1 MFCSPQPKKKNTN
14 YEKEKEKKKI
24 TENDDANIC
33 TLQYKDN
40 QIKEDKNDDKNSIF
54 QFTKKNDKNIE
65 KIMSKNNNYQDHE
78 FEIFTDSKIE
88 ELKNEKER
96 KEMNLNTNQNQ
107 NLNFNTNNNNNNQ
120 NSHSN
125 LLSSNINNNSN
136 SNLNTSRNSSKIVS
150 QRKSSFDSVNS
161 DTCHFGG
168 ENTNTLGFSTGDL
181 SVIREVSR
189 VVILLSL

>member
-24 TENDDANIC
+24 AEDNEENIY
-33 TLQYKDN
+33 TLQYKNN
-40 QIKEDKNDDKNSIF
+40 QIKEDKNDDKNF
-54 QFTKKNDKNIE
+54 E
-65 KIMSKNNNYQDHE
+65 KIISKNNNYQDHE

-88 ELKNEKER
+88 ELKNEKDR

-107 NLNFNTNNNNNNQ
+107 NLNTNT
-120 NSHSN
+120 
-125 LLSSNINNNSN
+125 NINNN

-189 VVILLSL
+189 VVMLLSL